1 MSRERDVNGKR
12 LKRHRCQETAM
23 TSENKKNNQERRVC
37 VDRKGCQDPEMTK
50 ANCIKRKWHH
60 QKRKAFQ
67 EIMQSTAV
75 TARRKRAVKRRSFRL
90 PLFFI
95 GFPRLPPFG
104 NFRHRSCPGCTGM
117 GYVRYNGE
125 IDVQGVM
132 QRDAILVTTGYLACV
147 LLVNSSLIRHRPK

>member
-1 MSRERDVNGKR
+1 M
-12 LKRHRCQETAM
+12 
-23 TSENKKNNQERRVC
+23 C

-75 TARRKRAVKRRSFRL
+75 TARRKEAVKRRSFRL

-95 GFPRLPPFG
+95 GFPHLVT
-104 NFRHRSCPGCTGM
+104 SVTGLARAVLVWDM
-117 GYVRYNGE
+117 FDTTE